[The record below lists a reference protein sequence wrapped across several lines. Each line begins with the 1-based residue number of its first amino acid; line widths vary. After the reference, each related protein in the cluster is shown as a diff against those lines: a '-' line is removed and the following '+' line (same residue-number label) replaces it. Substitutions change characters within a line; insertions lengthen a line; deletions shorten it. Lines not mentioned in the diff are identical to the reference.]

1 MPWPQTLLIY
11 IFCKNCVEPISRSGW
26 VLPSAHAVWGGE
38 GQDHQQVDHGQIITQ
53 PQRPLSIISAPQ
65 IYHTMVLSAVT
76 HSLVIGCKMR
86 QEDPT
91 ADTSMVTRPPHH
103 TYTMLVAGLLQ
114 TQIQKL
120 LWILQIFPYNSQQTH
135 NAPWPTACHSV
146 LVNVS
151 MLEGIGLAVLLCIWV
166 WKHVR
171 DNLFVWLCAVWG
183 HFL

>member
-1 MPWPQTLLIY
+1 MGIVVRHMQSE
-11 IFCKNCVEPISRSGW
+11 VERAKTTSS
-26 VLPSAHAVWGGE
+26 
-38 GQDHQQVDHGQIITQ
+38 QQVDHGQIITQ
-53 PQRPLSIISAPQ
+53 LQWLSIISAPQ

-120 LWILQIFPYNSQQTH
+120 L
-135 NAPWPTACHSV
+135 
-146 LVNVS
+146 
-151 MLEGIGLAVLLCIWV
+151 
-166 WKHVR
+166 
-171 DNLFVWLCAVWG
+171 
-183 HFL
+183 

>member
-1 MPWPQTLLIY
+1 MWIKCVSGVSFTIMKVSPLKCTVLLAVNAMATDSFIY

-103 TYTMLVAGLLQ
+103 TYTILVARLLQ

-120 LWILQIFPYNSQQTH
+120 LWILQIFPYNS
-135 NAPWPTACHSV
+135 
-146 LVNVS
+146 
-151 MLEGIGLAVLLCIWV
+151 
-166 WKHVR
+166 
-171 DNLFVWLCAVWG
+171 
-183 HFL
+183 

>member
-26 VLPSAHAVWGGE
+26 VLPSAHAAEVERARTTSRLIMGKLLHNRNG
-38 GQDHQQVDHGQIITQ
+38 
-53 PQRPLSIISAPQ
+53 RYPLSPLRKYIIPWFCLQSP
-65 IYHTMVLSAVT
+65 VT

-120 LWILQIFPYNSQQTH
+120 LWILQIFPYNSQQTLT
-135 NAPWPTACHSV
+135 APWPTARHSE

-151 MLEGIGLAVLLCIWV
+151 MLECIGLAVLLCIWV
-166 WKHVR
+166 WKHVEMIY
-171 DNLFVWLCAVWG
+171 LCDCV
-183 HFL
+183 